1 MAHISGTFSNPSAGR
16 LRVTLTGSFFQTT
29 NRDVGF
35 PSGSSNYLLGGSVNG
50 NQMSPLD
57 RNAPVSYMEL
67 DYPGGN
73 ASWVVATS
81 TIDTTGSGVSFYGFT
96 NIRMI
101 LQLIKK

>member
-1 MAHISGTFSNPSAGR
+1 MSHISGTFLNPSAGR
-16 LRVTLTGSFFQTT
+16 LRVTLTGSFFQGT
-29 NRDVGF
+29 NRDAGF
-35 PSGSSNYLLGGSVNG
+35 PSGNSNYLLGGSVNG
-50 NQMSPLD
+50 NQMPPLD

-73 ASWVVATS
+73 VSWVVATS
-81 TIDTTGSGVSFYGFT
+81 TIDTISGGIAAYGFT